1 MIQSKTAGAGVP
13 LRRTDRRLSSL
24 SSVRRLLLSDRAAV
38 VGIVLLVSVVV
49 GAVGAPA
56 LTRYGPNVPVLAQRG
71 EPPSWNHWL
80 GTDELGR
87 DVYSRILYGGRI
99 SLTVSMASVAVALV
113 VGVPLGLIAG
123 YTRGSLDLLVMRVTD
138 VMLAVPSML
147 LALEVVAVLG
157 TATQNVVAAIG
168 IVYIPGFA
176 RLMRASILTIA
187 GQEYVAAAR
196 AIGAGSSRIMRR
208 HLLPNAVSPLL
219 VQATI
224 YMAYAMLTEASL
236 SFFGLG
242 VQPPA
247 PTWGN
252 LLSGGKPYMESMPW
266 LTLVPGI
273 AIMIGVLG
281 FNLVGD
287 ALRDLSDPRFRN
299 AR

>member
-1 MIQSKTAGAGVP
+1 LINGKMARTVP
-13 LRRTDRRLSSL
+13 LPRIDSRTSSVARIRRL
-24 SSVRRLLLSDRAAV
+24 VLSDRAAV
-38 VGIVLLVSVVV
+38 VGVLLLLAVVI
-49 GAVGAPA
+49 GAVGAPV
-56 LTRYGPNVPVLAQRG
+56 LTRHDPNTPVLTQRG
-71 EPPSWNHWL
+71 QPPSRQHWL

-99 SLTVSMASVAVALV
+99 SLTVSTASVAGALV
-113 VGVPLGLIAG
+113 VGVPLGLVAG
-123 YTRGSLDLLVMRVTD
+123 YARGSLDLLVMRVTD

-147 LALEVVAVLG
+147 LALAVVAVLG

-187 GQEYVAAAR
+187 GQEYVAAAK
-196 AIGAGSSRIMRR
+196 AIGARSGRIMRC

-219 VQATI
+219 VQATV
-224 YMAYAMLTEASL
+224 YLAYAMLTEASL

-252 LLSGGKPYMESMPW
+252 LLSEGKPYMESMPW

-273 AIMIGVLG
+273 AIMVGVLG

-287 ALRDLSDPRFRN
+287 ALRDLTDPRLRN